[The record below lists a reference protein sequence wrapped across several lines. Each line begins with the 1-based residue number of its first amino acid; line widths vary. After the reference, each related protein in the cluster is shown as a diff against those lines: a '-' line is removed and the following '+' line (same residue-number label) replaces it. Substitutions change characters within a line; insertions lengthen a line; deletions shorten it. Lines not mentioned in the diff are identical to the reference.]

1 MWRNE
6 KLQFELVPPYKISP
20 GQQTAVDEL
29 LKNYQ
34 TKDKQTLLGITGCG
48 KSVISDTDVIIKKNG
63 VPHKLK
69 IGLLIDEIFSQD
81 NIRVEVVNGTEVL
94 DTSQLVDTYEACS
107 LNPSTRKQEWKRVRQ
122 FIRHNSP
129 QNLYSVKTKCGREI
143 VVTGDHNFFALR
155 DGNLTLTDSSNLTD
169 HDFLPIPMEITGSSV
184 SLESVSLDRY
194 LPANLKLFA
203 SLPNFENALKNN
215 PEKISSALPY
225 SKRYRVLHSE
235 RVTYTQYQELVSID
249 PVSCQGAKFGLFHGN
264 RDLPLHFPITD
275 DFLRLLGYYIAE
287 GHGEKGYFIL
297 SSTEEQIITDFQST
311 LQGLKIRSYK
321 RPETCDYSCYSA
333 FYSSLFKVWCG
344 KDSGS
349 KHLPD
354 FWMQLSNK
362 QLANLLMA
370 YFSGDGCVNEST
382 VSCTTKSRQLASDIA
397 YSLLRFGI
405 VSRTRKRM
413 VRLPD
418 KHQKLPY
425 WEIVI
430 SGQKFLRKFC
440 SNIGFRQSWK
450 NNRLETIFSKPA
462 NTNVDLIPA
471 NGLIKSI
478 RENLMLSEGAL
489 SALSGIRQSYVS
501 LIESNERMPSREVT
515 RKVVEAFR
523 YYAKEKNAISI
534 QEAIDNLESLLEV
547 FWSPVSGVEEVS
559 GEKYVYDISVDGNE
573 TFLAGTGGIFVH
585 NTFIMANVI
594 NTLQKPT
601 LILAHNKTLAAQ
613 LYGELKEM
621 FPHNRVEFFISFY
634 DYYQPESYL
643 PAQDMYIEKDS
654 LVNDEIEKMRMHAV
668 SSVVSRNDTI
678 IVASISC
685 IYSLGNPDDFRT
697 MAIRLEVGAHMSR
710 QQLIHSLVD
719 MQYERNDMVLEPGR
733 FRVRG
738 DTVDIVPS
746 YENDILRVELTG
758 NIISKIKEVH
768 TITGD
773 VKNSLD
779 RLTLYPARQYVV
791 PEEKHAL
798 ALEHI
803 QQELEARL
811 PNLPPLEAQRLK
823 QRTNYDLEMI
833 KEVGFCAGMENYS
846 RHFDG
851 RRPGAPPFT
860 LIDYFPKDY
869 LLIIDESHQTIPQA
883 RGMYN
888 GDYSRKKNLVDFGF
902 RLPSALDNRPL
913 KFEEF
918 EGKMGRVLFA
928 SATPAEYELE
938 KSGTPV
944 ELITRPTGLLD
955 PEVEMHP
962 IEGQMQHLMAEAK
975 KTIERGDRVLVTT
988 LTKRMAED
996 LADYLV
1002 KEGFRVRYMHSEIE
1016 SLDRI
1021 ELIRQLRV
1029 GEFDIL
1035 VGINLLREGLDI
1047 PEVASIF
1054 ILDADKEG
1062 FLRDERSLVQTIGR
1076 AARNVNGKVYLYA
1089 DVQTQSIKRAMEITW
1104 YRRNFQK
1111 RYNEQHGITPKTI
1124 VKAVTIKEST
1134 IKGTKH
1140 LAQSDIQRQIIE
1152 LDAKMHEAAEKLEFE
1167 KAIELRDA
1175 IAELQRTLAQ
1185 KMEKEAVQ
1193 PEI

>member
-1 MWRNE
+1 V
-6 KLQFELVPPYKISP
+6 QFELVAPYKTSP
-20 GQQTAVDEL
+20 GQETAVEQL
-29 LKNYQ
+29 IQNFKA
-34 TKDKQTLLGITGCG
+34 KDKQTLLGITGSG
-48 KSVISDTDVIIKKNG
+48 K
-63 VPHKLK
+63 
-69 IGLLIDEIFSQD
+69 
-81 NIRVEVVNGTEVL
+81 
-94 DTSQLVDTYEACS
+94 
-107 LNPSTRKQEWKRVRQ
+107 
-122 FIRHNSP
+122 
-129 QNLYSVKTKCGREI
+129 
-143 VVTGDHNFFALR
+143 
-155 DGNLTLTDSSNLTD
+155 
-169 HDFLPIPMEITGSSV
+169 
-184 SLESVSLDRY
+184 
-194 LPANLKLFA
+194 
-203 SLPNFENALKNN
+203 
-215 PEKISSALPY
+215 
-225 SKRYRVLHSE
+225 
-235 RVTYTQYQELVSID
+235 
-249 PVSCQGAKFGLFHGN
+249 
-264 RDLPLHFPITD
+264 
-275 DFLRLLGYYIAE
+275 
-287 GHGEKGYFIL
+287 
-297 SSTEEQIITDFQST
+297 
-311 LQGLKIRSYK
+311 
-321 RPETCDYSCYSA
+321 
-333 FYSSLFKVWCG
+333 
-344 KDSGS
+344 
-349 KHLPD
+349 
-354 FWMQLSNK
+354 
-362 QLANLLMA
+362 
-370 YFSGDGCVNEST
+370 
-382 VSCTTKSRQLASDIA
+382 
-397 YSLLRFGI
+397 
-405 VSRTRKRM
+405 
-413 VRLPD
+413 
-418 KHQKLPY
+418 
-425 WEIVI
+425 
-430 SGQKFLRKFC
+430 
-440 SNIGFRQSWK
+440 
-450 NNRLETIFSKPA
+450 
-462 NTNVDLIPA
+462 
-471 NGLIKSI
+471 
-478 RENLMLSEGAL
+478 
-489 SALSGIRQSYVS
+489 
-501 LIESNERMPSREVT
+501 
-515 RKVVEAFR
+515 
-523 YYAKEKNAISI
+523 
-534 QEAIDNLESLLEV
+534 
-547 FWSPVSGVEEVS
+547 
-559 GEKYVYDISVDGNE
+559 
-573 TFLAGTGGIFVH
+573 TFV
-585 NTFIMANVI
+585 MANVI
-594 NTLQKPT
+594 NKLQKPT

-613 LYGELKEM
+613 LYGELKEL

-654 LVNDEIEKMRMHAV
+654 SVNDEIEKMRMHAV
-668 SSVVSRNDTI
+668 SSIVSRNDTI

-697 MAIRLEVGAHMSR
+697 MAMKLEVGTQMNR
-710 QQLIHSLVD
+710 QKLIASLVD

-758 NIISKIKEVH
+758 NTISKIKEVH
-768 TITGD
+768 TITGN

-779 RLTLYPARQYVV
+779 TLTLYPARQYVV

-833 KEVGFCAGMENYS
+833 REVGFCAGMENYS

-851 RRPGAPPFT
+851 RKPGMPPFT

-888 GDYSRKKNLVDFGF
+888 GDYARKKNLVDFGF

-913 KFEEF
+913 QFDEF
-918 EGKMGRVLFA
+918 EGKMGRVLFV
-928 SATPAEYELE
+928 SATPAEYELQ
-938 KSGTPV
+938 KSGAPV

-1029 GEFDIL
+1029 GEYDIL

-1062 FLRDERSLVQTIGR
+1062 FLRDERSLIQTIGR

-1089 DVQTQSIKRAMEITW
+1089 DIQTKSIQRAMEITY
-1104 YRRNFQK
+1104 YRRNLQK
-1111 RYNEQHGITPKTI
+1111 RYNEKYGITPTTI
-1124 VKAVTIKEST
+1124 IKAVSIKEST

-1140 LAQSDIQRQIIE
+1140 LAKSDIHRQMIE
-1152 LDAKMHEAAEKLEFE
+1152 LDAKMREAAEKLEFE
-1167 KAIELRDA
+1167 KAIQLRDA
-1175 IAELQRTLAQ
+1175 IAELQKSLAH
-1185 KMEKEAVQ
+1185 KLENEAIK